1 MAAHPSILAWGLPWT
16 EKPGGLLQSMGRT
29 QWDRTQRLST
39 QQRRG
44 GWTAERICVCQMS
57 RQTVCHLSQQDIGNT
72 ASTPGQSP
80 MSCVAR
86 GDSYALSVERG
97 AGWMRWRAPGTKRA

>member
-44 GWTAERICVCQMS
+44 GWTAGKGVC
-57 RQTVCHLSQQDIGNT
+57 LSEEQAG
-72 ASTPGQSP
+72 SLPSEPPGQ
-80 MSCVAR
+80 
-86 GDSYALSVERG
+86 
-97 AGWMRWRAPGTKRA
+97 